1 MELKGLRNGIPQ
13 GKGETSS
20 TSFSR
25 APTSKPQETG
35 LFEGVLLPE
44 REVMWDEREPSAGRV
59 PPGSESV
66 RES

>member
-1 MELKGLRNGIPQ
+1 MELKGFRSGILQ

-25 APTSKPQETG
+25 VPTSKSHEAG

-44 REVMWDEREPSAGRV
+44 REGASDEREPSAGRV

-66 RES
+66 RE